1 MDLHAFSILVNRFT
15 AQVAEKLELWKI
27 VCSCYAD
34 DRTALTLRA
43 IEGGTGAKRRFSCWV
58 DRSSSFEPFQKD
70 HSFFLSR
77 YDSTP
82 QKGDSKSQK
91 AQLGL
96 ALQQRFRK
104 ESQRGPEVVAEN
116 DDWEWMREQKTV
128 GTNARDRGGALYIAQ
143 LYYKASRLTTI
154 AITTTG
160 VREGPSGPSW
170 EGPGIRHKMV
180 SNTKWRG

>member
-1 MDLHAFSILVNRFT
+1 MTGPHLPCALSRAERERNGDFHAGSIVQVHSSRF
-15 AQVAEKLELWKI
+15 KRI
-27 VCSCYAD
+27 
-34 DRTALTLRA
+34 TL
-43 IEGGTGAKRRFSCWV
+43 
-58 DRSSSFEPFQKD
+58 
-70 HSFFLSR
+70 FLSR

-154 AITTTG
+154 AITKQNQLT
-160 VREGPSGPSW
+160 
-170 EGPGIRHKMV
+170 
-180 SNTKWRG
+180 